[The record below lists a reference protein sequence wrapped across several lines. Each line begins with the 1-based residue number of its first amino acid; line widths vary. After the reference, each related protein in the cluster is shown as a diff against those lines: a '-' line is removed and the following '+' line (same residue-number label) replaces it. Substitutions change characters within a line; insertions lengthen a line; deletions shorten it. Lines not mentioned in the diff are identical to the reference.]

1 MNNTKK
7 SNLLV
12 LIIIG
17 VIIYGPL
24 LSRFFTEN
32 FGISYSIKVFFDII
46 SIVMSILGIFVLLAN
61 KYILNNIIFKMW
73 LFLMLILGIVIFA
86 STLRNGISNFKIY
99 SEGLFPLIRYALAIF
114 IGVIFV
120 QKSQIIKLF
129 NFKEFLLIVNVL
141 VMLIQYV
148 FMGLE
153 QDDIGGTFG
162 NTAGVN
168 AIQNVLCIYVV
179 IYELCMFVNKKSSIK
194 RLLFYLFITLCIASL
209 AEITVF
215 FGELILIFGCFIL
228 FSKQIDFLKKIIILF
243 GSILVLFLGVRFYL
257 IIFPDRAFL
266 LSWNNILNY
275 LGFNTAYGNTG
286 VYTISRI
293 RPFYQLK
300 NFFMMNNHTFWLGLN
315 INVVSK
321 SSLFY
326 SLYNLRLH
334 YDWFSS
340 TIVFLEI
347 GFLGV
352 LCFLST
358 WFLYLITGILC
369 KNKNMWTYFGIFLSL
384 INFILFFYNDSL
396 TNMYTAYFIGIMSS
410 IYIKDGKNKS
420 KHNSTDL

>member
-1 MNNTKK
+1 MDNTKK
-7 SNLLV
+7 SNSLL

-17 VIIYGPL
+17 VMIYGPL

-32 FGISYSIKVFFDII
+32 FGVSYSIKVFFDII

-61 KYILNNIIFKMW
+61 KYILKNTIFKIW
-73 LFLMLILGIVIFA
+73 LFLMLILGIIIVA

-114 IGVIFV
+114 TGVIFV
-120 QKSQIIKLF
+120 QKNQIIKLF
-129 NFKEFLLIVNVL
+129 NCTEYLLIVNVL

-179 IYELCMFVNKKSSIK
+179 IYELCMFLNKKSSIK
-194 RLLFYLFITLCIASL
+194 RLIFYIFVTLCIAAL

-215 FGELILIFGCFIL
+215 FGELILLFICFIL
-228 FSKQIDFLKKIIILF
+228 FSKQIDFIKKIFILF
-243 GSILVLFLGVRFYL
+243 GSILVLFIGIRLYL
-257 IIFPDRAFL
+257 IIFPNRAFL

-275 LGFNTAYGNTG
+275 LGVNVAYGNTG
-286 VYTISRI
+286 VYAISRI
-293 RPFYQLK
+293 HPFYQLK
-300 NFFMMNNHTFWLGLN
+300 NFFMMNNQTFWLGLN
-315 INVVSK
+315 INVTSK

-326 SLYNLRLH
+326 SLYDFRLH

-358 WFLYLITGILC
+358 WFLYLIAGILC
-369 KNKNMWTYFGIFLSL
+369 KYKNVWTYFGIFVSL
-384 INFILFFYNDSL
+384 INLILFFYNDSL

-410 IYIKDGKNKS
+410 IYIKDGKCNQ
-420 KHNSTDL
+420 DGYR

>member
-1 MNNTKK
+1 MKIEQEMKNTKT
-7 SNLLV
+7 SDNSLL
-12 LIIIG
+12 LLFIIG

-32 FGISYSIKVFFDII
+32 FGVSYSIKVFFDII
-46 SIVMSILGIFVLLAN
+46 SVIMFVLGIFVLLAN
-61 KYILNNIIFKMW
+61 TYILKNTVFKIW
-73 LFLMLILGIVIFA
+73 VLLMLILGIVIIV
-86 STLRNGISNFKIY
+86 STLRNGISNFRMY
-99 SEGLFPLIRYALAIF
+99 FEGVFPLIRYALAIF
-114 IGVIFV
+114 VGVIFV
-120 QKSQIIKLF
+120 QKNQIIKLL
-129 NFKEFLLIVNVL
+129 NFTEFLLILNVPI
-141 VMLIQYV
+141 MLIQYI

-153 QDDIGGTFG
+153 QDNIGGTFG

-179 IYELCMFVNKKSSIK
+179 IYELCRFLNKKSSIK
-194 RLLFYLFITLCIASL
+194 RLIFFSFITLCIAAL

-215 FGELILIFGCFIL
+215 FGELILIFICFLL
-228 FSKQIDFLKKIIILF
+228 FSKKIDFIKKIFILF
-243 GSILVLFLGVRFYL
+243 GSIIVLFIGIRFYL
-257 IIFPDRAFL
+257 IIFPNRAFL
-266 LSWNNILNY
+266 LSWDNILNY
-275 LGFNTAYGNTG
+275 LGANVVYGNTG

-293 RPFYQLK
+293 HPFYQLK
-300 NFFMMNNHTFWLGLN
+300 NFLMMSNHTFWLGLN
-315 INVVSK
+315 INVTSK

-326 SLYNLRLH
+326 SLYSLRLH

-358 WFLYLITGILC
+358 WFLYLLTGILC
-369 KNKNMWTYFGIFLSL
+369 KHKNMWTYFGIFVSL

-410 IYIKDGKNKS
+410 IYIKDGKN
-420 KHNSTDL
+420 